1 MEVNREDEG
10 SPTIR
15 LVTSGVGGD
24 LLIEEGATALRG
36 GVFGR
41 SISTAP
47 VQ

>member
-10 SPTIR
+10 LPTMR

-24 LLIEEGATALRG
+24 LFTEAGATALRG

-41 SISTAP
+41 SISTIPAR
-47 VQ
+47 